1 LQRIRVML
9 AEMPGLLH
17 DIVRTTLESESDLEL
32 VSAETLQTRASLSD
46 AIGDAD
52 VVILSADTPAPD
64 HYESVLR
71 EHPALRLVA
80 ISNRGRHAFL
90 YELRPH
96 RQPLGELS
104 PATLL
109 QAIRTQAAPGLPA
122 C

>member
-1 LQRIRVML
+1 MQRIRVML

-32 VSAETLQTRASLSD
+32 ISSDAPASRTGLSD
-46 AIGDAD
+46 SIGDAD
-52 VVILSADTPAPD
+52 VVILSADAPPLD

-71 EHPALRLVA
+71 EHPALRMVA

-96 RQPLGELS
+96 RQALGELS
-104 PATLL
+104 PASLL
-109 QAIRTQAAPGLPA
+109 QAIRSQPAPGQPA